1 MISDT
6 LEQALLSARRNWLR
20 SLLTMCGLTVGVTG
34 FGASFMTARGVRQGL
49 WSELA
54 ELTDNVIEIEWQAT
68 TPAEGPLD
76 RPPKP
81 LDQDDLDRISR
92 VRGVES
98 VYAAVY
104 RPRIK
109 VRYGTVEVAAGFESV
124 PRLPKGTPYY
134 RLAKGRE
141 FLPWEESGL
150 VRVCYIGQ
158 ELAARLF
165 PGRDALG
172 KTVQCNGTPFT
183 VVGTLAARPDFFRR
197 NFNYRVVVPMSGA
210 ADVLPRMSSL
220 DSITVRTAS
229 VDEMTR
235 VGDDIERVLA
245 ASHGVKNYR
254 IVVPREMVEKQ
265 KRIFFGVVAV
275 VFALSTISL
284 LVSGIGIMNVLVFS
298 VKERTREI
306 GIRLACGS
314 PPQQI
319 FLLITTEA
327 LVLCVGG
334 GAAGCLLA
342 FPTAILLGRGATLSM
357 PSGVPL
363 APVFDPAVVALSF
376 VLALFTGVLSGVY
389 PSYLASRL
397 EPAECLR
404 GK

>member
-1 MISDT
+1 
-6 LEQALLSARRNWLR
+6 
-20 SLLTMCGLTVGVTG
+20 
-34 FGASFMTARGVRQGL
+34 
-49 WSELA
+49 
-54 ELTDNVIEIEWQAT
+54 
-68 TPAEGPLD
+68 
-76 RPPKP
+76 
-81 LDQDDLDRISR
+81 
-92 VRGVES
+92 
-98 VYAAVY
+98 
-104 RPRIK
+104 
-109 VRYGTVEVAAGFESV
+109 
-124 PRLPKGTPYY
+124 
-134 RLAKGRE
+134 
-141 FLPWEESGL
+141 
-150 VRVCYIGQ
+150 
-158 ELAARLF
+158 
-165 PGRDALG
+165 
-172 KTVQCNGTPFT
+172 
-183 VVGTLAARPDFFRR
+183 
-197 NFNYRVVVPMSGA
+197 
-210 ADVLPRMSSL
+210 MSSL

-229 VDEMTR
+229 VDEMAR

-284 LVSGIGIMNVLVFS
+284 LVSGIGIMNVLIFS

-327 LVLCVGG
+327 FVLCVGG

-342 FPTAILLGRGATLSM
+342 FPTAILLGRGASLSM

-376 VLALFTGVLSGVY
+376 VLAVFTGVLSGVY